1 MATGDKTL
9 STAGL
14 VLALTATFTKELDL
28 ANLPFG
34 LNLNRGATFANGE
47 GENQANRI
55 FVDTRTTD
63 DTGEPLNI
71 HDGGVLKDPHG
82 DVLTCDK
89 VKALY
94 IRNNDD
100 TKSLQIGGAGA
111 DDWLCFANVSDIIVI
126 KPLGELLMTFPDAD
140 GLDITSNDI
149 LKIKSAT
156 AGNIDYDIIIIAV
169 DPA

>member
-28 ANLPFG
+28 ANLPFS
-34 LNLNRGATFANGE
+34 LTLNRGKTFTNGE
-47 GENQANRI
+47 GANQANRV
-55 FVDTRTTD
+55 FVDTRSTD
-63 DTGEPLNI
+63 ETGESLNI
-71 HDGGVLKDPHG
+71 YDGGVLKDPHG

-94 IRNNDD
+94 IRNNDAV
-100 TKSLQIGGAGA
+100 KSLQIGGAGA
-111 DDWLCFANVSDIIVI
+111 DDWPIFANVSDMIVI
-126 KPLGELLMTFPDAD
+126 KPAGELLMIMPDSD

-156 AGNIDYDIIIIAV
+156 AGSISYDIIIIAV

>member
-34 LNLNRGATFANGE
+34 LNLNRGLTFANGE
-47 GENQANRI
+47 GANQANRI

-63 DTGEPLNI
+63 DTGESLDV

-82 DVLTCDK
+82 DVLTIDK

-94 IRNNDD
+94 IKNTDAV
-100 TKSLQIGGAGA
+100 KSLHIGGAGA
-111 DDWLCFANVSDIIVI
+111 SDWGCYANVSDIEVV
-126 KPLGELLMTFPDAD
+126 KPGGEILKTFPDSD
-140 GLDITSNDI
+140 GLDITTNDI

-156 AGNIDYDIIIIAV
+156 AGNITYDIIIIGV